1 MNAKQLLLGLLLS
14 SSACVVLAAHNP
26 TAATSAQSQKSEF
39 SSEQMSDSST
49 SQQKR
54 TPNSTEQKISALE
67 QEIQRLQKV
76 QQTQQHLARQR
87 SDYQRLTQILSAS
100 SSENTRR
107 IVQALLADLTD
118 YPLYPYA
125 EYQLLHANQDNIT
138 LTEILAFQQRNPN
151 FSVTDL
157 SSDWLQQ
164 QQKNHN
170 WREILDNAE
179 SLPSDQRSRC
189 IIMQARQEIAKTDKK
204 QTALSAQDL
213 TQLWLT
219 GNSLPRQCDPLL
231 DQWSKTGGITPELV
245 KQRALLAF
253 EKNNGN
259 LITHLERQATDDALK
274 KWLADL
280 NRLLNTPQDLHN
292 PQNTFHIDKLSPH
305 NAEDKR
311 LLLATVPAL
320 INTLPK
326 TALPTAAP
334 FAVFADWAERFGLTP
349 AQTMQWKKRLLSR
362 IFDTDDVNL
371 QQWRD
376 STLLNLKDDALLE
389 RRIRLAIRQ
398 QSEITPWLQAL
409 SDKTAAKDE
418 WRYWSAKVLQKQG
431 KNAQAQAILKAM
443 QQNATGFYPMLAAEE
458 LGIDY
463 QPQMKTLTPTRT
475 QTEIARQYAEPLA
488 RIREL
493 RYVNDTANVNREW
506 RQLLERADFEQKLRL
521 AEYAEQQQWYDLQ
534 VEATIQAKAW
544 EFIQLRLPNAY
555 QNWFDLFLNDKK
567 IDRTFAM
574 AIGRQESA
582 WRPYVSS
589 AADARGL
596 MQLLPTTAKL
606 TAQKFRLPYSND
618 QQLFDPFINIML
630 GTTHLQELYD
640 RYGNNRILI
649 AAAYN
654 AGARRVDSWLERSAG
669 KLSMAEFI
677 ASIPFYETR
686 GYVQNV
692 LTYAYYYQLLQKRPI
707 QKFTQQEYNRL
718 Y

>member
-1 MNAKQLLLGLLLS
+1 MHAKRLLLGLLFS
-14 SSACVVLAAHNP
+14 SSACVSLAAYNQSATVTVQNP
-26 TAATSAQSQKSEF
+26 TAQV
-39 SSEQMSDSST
+39 SSEQISAASA
-49 SQQKR
+49 SQQAR
-54 TPNSTEQKISALE
+54 DPNSTAQKISALE
-67 QEIQRLQKV
+67 QAIQRLQKV
-76 QQTQQHLARQR
+76 QQTQQRLARQR
-87 SDYQRLTQILSAS
+87 ADYQRLSQMLSAS

-107 IVQALLADLTD
+107 IARDLLAGLTD

-125 EYQLLHANQDNIT
+125 AYQLLNANQDNIT
-138 LTEILAFQQRNPN
+138 LAEILAFHQQNPN
-151 FSVTDL
+151 FSVTEL
-157 SSDWLQQ
+157 STNWLQQ
-164 QQKNHN
+164 QQKNRN
-170 WREILDNAE
+170 WREILNNAE

-189 IIMQARQEIAKTDKK
+189 IVIQARQEIAKTDKK

-231 DQWSKTGGITPELV
+231 EQWSKTGGITPELV

-259 LITHLERQATDDALK
+259 LITHLERQAADDTLK

-280 NRLLNTPQDLHN
+280 NQLLNAPQNLHN
-292 PQNTFHIDKLSPH
+292 PQNTFYIDKLSPH
-305 NAEDKR
+305 NAEHKR
-311 LLLATVPAL
+311 LLLTIVPAF
-320 INTLPK
+320 INKLTETELSA
-326 TALPTAAP
+326 TAP
-334 FAVFADWAERFGLTP
+334 FAVFAEWAERFALTP
-349 AQTMQWKKRLLSR
+349 AQTAQWKKRLLGR
-362 IFDTDDVNL
+362 IFDTDDVKL

-376 STLLNLKDDALLE
+376 SALLNLKDDGLLE

-398 QSEITPWLQAL
+398 QSEIAPWLQAL
-409 SDKTAAKDE
+409 SDKAAAKDE

-431 KNAQAQAILKAM
+431 KNVQARAILQAM
-443 QQNATGFYPMLAAEE
+443 QKDAAGFYPMLAAEE

-463 QPQMKTLTPTRT
+463 QPQMKAPTATQT
-475 QTEIARQYAEPLA
+475 QTEVAQQYAEPLT
-488 RIREL
+488 RIQEL
-493 RYVNDTANVNREW
+493 RKVNDTANSNREW
-506 RQLLERADFEQKLRL
+506 RQLLERADFEQKLQL
-521 AEYAEQQQWYDLQ
+521 AEYAGQQQWYDLQ
-534 VEATIQAKAW
+534 VEATIRAKAW
-544 EFIQLRLPNAY
+544 EFIPLRLPNAY
-555 QNWFDLFLNDKK
+555 QDWFDLFLKDKK

-574 AIGRQESA
+574 AISRQESA
-582 WRPYVSS
+582 WRPDVSS
-589 AADARGL
+589 SADARGL
-596 MQLLPTTAKL
+596 MQLLPATAKL

-618 QQLFDPFINIML
+618 KQLFDPFINIML
-630 GTTHLQELYD
+630 GTAHLQELYD

-654 AGARRVDSWLERSAG
+654 AGARRVDSWLEKSAS

-692 LTYAYYYQLLQKRPI
+692 LTYAYYYQLLQNRPI